1 MNGILTTERYWKNQY
16 SSFFLT
22 FDKTVTI
29 TEWRFPRVDVAK
41 LFADLGGTL
50 GLWLGLGVIQI
61 INFGMDLL
69 SVFRNKQDEVF

>member
-1 MNGILTTERYWKNQY
+1 MNGILTTERYWKNNY
-16 SSFFLT
+16 SAFFLT

-29 TEWRFPRVDVAK
+29 TESRFPRVDVAK

-61 INFGMDLL
+61 IHFGMDLF
-69 SVFRNKQDEVF
+69 SHFRNKK

>member
-1 MNGILTTERYWKNQY
+1 MNGILTTERYWKLNY

-22 FDKTVTI
+22 FDKTVTV
-29 TEWRFPRVDVAK
+29 TESRFPRVDVAK

-61 INFGMDLL
+61 INFGMDLF
-69 SVFRNKQDEVF
+69 SHFRNKK

>member
-1 MNGILTTERYWKNQY
+1 MDGIMTTERYWNNQY
-16 SSFFLT
+16 SAFFLT

-29 TEWRFPRVDVAK
+29 TESRFPAVDVAK

-61 INFGMDLL
+61 INFVMDLFTL
-69 SVFRNKQDEVF
+69 FRNKK